1 MRRTCHQASAI
12 GVFHYK
18 RLCVGLYD
26 VNDLGE
32 RAAAIFDREV
42 CRTPTTSATSKEASF
57 GMTGTFA

>member
-1 MRRTCHQASAI
+1 MRRTHQASAI

-32 RAAAIFDREV
+32 RAAAILDREV
-42 CRTPTTSATSKEASF
+42 VQDADHERHVKGSIVKGEC
-57 GMTGTFA
+57 